1 MSSLRKE
8 FLEQIQKKKADSPGE
23 RKAYEAT
30 FRQLAEYEQGKDT
43 KIEDGVD
50 QDWFLDFC
58 EYAEVKSVSRFN
70 KCRQYLAAYLRFLIQ
85 NGAPIEDSLSEV
97 ESSVYTMMSG
107 GSDTLFLKNLNTLK
121 NYISLAVHT
130 KDVPD
135 DTVFDQAACILY
147 LSWYGFTKDEM
158 RWLLKSDVKE
168 AGVLHDGKLVEM
180 EPFVMSVLHR
190 FRDSEG
196 FYREGRHL
204 TFVKYKPSQ
213 YLFRS
218 AKSET
223 ASDTNIKQSV
233 FRLTNGTD
241 FKILSIKNAF
251 ESGVFFRLFM
261 DENVNNLNLR
271 ELSGEEISER
281 LHCGPTRHARSEK
294 MREYQRYKEM
304 FK

>member
-1 MSSLRKE
+1 MSSLREE
-8 FLEQIQKKKADSPGE
+8 FLEQAREKKADSPGE
-23 RKAYEAT
+23 RRAYDAM
-30 FRQLAEYEQGKDT
+30 FRQVEEYEQKTGT

-50 QDWFLDFC
+50 QDWFLGFC

-70 KCRQYLAAYLRFLIQ
+70 KCRQYLVLYLRFLIQ
-85 NGAPIEDSLSEV
+85 NGVPAEDSLSDV
-97 ESSVYTMMSG
+97 ESAIYTMMSG

-121 NYISLAVHT
+121 NYISLAIHA
-130 KDVPD
+130 KEVPD
-135 DTVFDQAACILY
+135 DTVFDQAASILY

-158 RWLLKSDVKE
+158 RELLKADVKE
-168 AGVLHDGKLVEM
+168 TGVLQGGRLVEM
-180 EPFVMSVLHR
+180 EPFVMSVLQR

-204 TFVKYKPSQ
+204 TFVKYKPSH

-218 AKSET
+218 AKSAT

-261 DENVNNLNLR
+261 DENVNNLDLKQ
-271 ELSGEEISER
+271 LSGVEISER

>member
-8 FLEQIQKKKADSPGE
+8 FLEQIREKKANSPGE
-23 RKAYEAT
+23 LQAYLAT
-30 FRQLAEYEQGKDT
+30 FQQLEEYEQKTGT
-43 KIEDGVD
+43 TIEDGID
-50 QDWFLDFC
+50 QKWFLKFC
-58 EYAEVKSVSRFN
+58 AFAEVKSVSRFN
-70 KCRQYLAAYLRFLIQ
+70 KCRQYLVAYLRFLIQ
-85 NGAPIEDSLSEV
+85 NDVPAEGSLSEV
-97 ESSVYTMMSG
+97 ESSAYTMMSG

-158 RWLLKSDVKE
+158 MDLLKSDVKE
-168 AGVLHDGKLVEM
+168 DGVLRNGRLVEM

-196 FYREGRHL
+196 FSKEGRHL

-233 FRLTNGTD
+233 YRMTKGTD
-241 FKILSIKNAF
+241 FKILSIKNAY

-271 ELSGEEISER
+271 KMSGEEISEL
-281 LHCGPTRHARSEK
+281 LHCGPTKQARSEK

-304 FK
+304 FR

>member
-8 FLEQIQKKKADSPGE
+8 FLDQIREKKASSPGE
-23 RKAYEAT
+23 LRSYLAT
-30 FRQLAEYEQGKDT
+30 FRQLEEYEQKTGSI
-43 KIEDGVD
+43 IEDGVD
-50 QDWFLDFC
+50 QTWFLGFC
-58 EYAEVKSVSRFN
+58 MDIGVKSVSRFN

-85 NGAPIEDSLSEV
+85 NGVHAEDSLSEV
-97 ESSVYTMMSG
+97 DSTVYTMMTGESN
-107 GSDTLFLKNLNTLK
+107 TLFLKNLNTLK
-121 NYISLAVHT
+121 NYISLAVHA

-135 DTVFDQAACILY
+135 DTVFDQAASILY

-158 RWLLKSDVKE
+158 RELLKSDVKE
-168 AGVLHDGKLVEM
+168 SGVLQNGKLVEM

-196 FYREGRHL
+196 FNKEGRYL

-241 FKILSIKNAF
+241 FKILSIKNAY

-261 DENVNNLNLR
+261 DENVNNLDLGK
-271 ELSGEEISER
+271 LSGEELSQR

-294 MREYQRYKEM
+294 LREYQRYKEM